1 MRPAWAGCTGQEVEQ
16 KMAIVRIENLCKSF
30 GHHEILRGINLSI
43 DPAEVVVIIG
53 ASGSGKST
61 LLRCIN
67 RLEEPTRGAIYLD
80 GTDITDRKVNINRV
94 RREVG
99 MVFQSIN
106 LYPHMTAMGNV
117 TLALRKVLKLPRAE
131 AQERAEHYL
140 RQVGLGDKLQH
151 LPSQLSG
158 GQAQRVGI
166 ARAIA
171 LEPQV
176 VLFDEPTSA
185 LDPELVGEVL
195 GVMRQLKESGMT
207 MIVVTHEMQFARD
220 VSDKVVFV
228 DQGHIRE
235 MGSPAEIF
243 SNPKEQRL
251 RDFIGRLSH

>member
-1 MRPAWAGCTGQEVEQ
+1 ME
-16 KMAIVRIENLCKSF
+16 IVRIENLSKSF
-30 GHHEILRGINLSI
+30 GKHEILKGIDLKI
-43 DPAEVVVIIG
+43 EATEVVVIIG

-67 RLEEPTRGAIYLD
+67 RLEEPTGGAIYLD
-80 GTDITDRKVNINRV
+80 GVDITDRKVNINNV

-106 LYPHMTAMGNV
+106 LYPHMTALGNV
-117 TLALRKVLKLPRAE
+117 TLALRKVLKLPKAE
-131 AQERAEHYL
+131 ARERAEHYL
-140 RQVGLGDKLQH
+140 KQVGLGDKLDH
-151 LPSQLSG
+151 LPAQLSG

-185 LDPELVGEVL
+185 LDPEVVGEVL
-195 GVMRQLKESGMT
+195 GVMKQLKESGMT
-207 MIVVTHEMQFARD
+207 MVVVTHEMQFARD

-228 DQGHIRE
+228 DGGCIRE
-235 MGSPAEIF
+235 QGSPADIF

-251 RDFIGRLSH
+251 RDFISRFAH

>member
-1 MRPAWAGCTGQEVEQ
+1 ME
-16 KMAIVRIENLCKSF
+16 IVRIENLCKSF
-30 GHHEILRGINLSI
+30 GRHEILKGIDLSI
-43 DPAEVVVIIG
+43 EATEVVVIIG

-67 RLEEPTRGAIYLD
+67 RLEEPTAGAIYLD
-80 GTDITDRKVNINRV
+80 GVNITERNVNINNI

-106 LYPHMTAMGNV
+106 LYPHMTALGNV
-117 TLALRKVLKLPRAE
+117 TLALRKVLKLKKAE

-140 RQVGLGDKLQH
+140 KQVGLGDKLSH
-151 LPSQLSG
+151 LPAQLSG

-171 LEPQV
+171 LEPKV

-195 GVMRQLKESGMT
+195 GVMKQLKDSGMT
-207 MIVVTHEMQFARD
+207 MVVVTHEMQFARD

-228 DQGHIRE
+228 DSGCIMEQ
-235 MGSPAEIF
+235 GSPTDIF
-243 SNPKEQRL
+243 QQPKEQRL
-251 RDFIGRLSH
+251 RDFISRVTHQAT

>member
-1 MRPAWAGCTGQEVEQ
+1 MH
-16 KMAIVRIENLCKSF
+16 IVRIENLTKSF
-30 GHHEILRGINLSI
+30 GKHEILKGIDLSI
-43 DPAEVVVIIG
+43 EQKEAVVIIG

-67 RLEEPTRGAIYLD
+67 RLEEPTSGAIYLD
-80 GTDITDRKVNINRV
+80 GVDITGRKVNINKV

-106 LYPHMTAMGNV
+106 LYPHMSALGNV
-117 TLALRKVLKLPRAE
+117 ALALRKVLKLSKAD

-140 RQVGLGDKLQH
+140 RQVGLGDKLKH
-151 LPSQLSG
+151 YPNQLSG

-207 MIVVTHEMQFARD
+207 MVVVTHEMQFARD
-220 VSDKVVFV
+220 VADQVIFV
-228 DQGHIRE
+228 HDGLIRE
-235 MGSPAEIF
+235 QGAPVEVF
-243 SNPKEQRL
+243 GNPREQRL
-251 RDFIGRLSH
+251 KDFLSRVSY

>member
-1 MRPAWAGCTGQEVEQ
+1 ME
-16 KMAIVRIENLCKSF
+16 IVRIENLCKSF
-30 GHHEILRGINLSI
+30 GRHEILKGIDLSI
-43 DPAEVVVIIG
+43 ESTEVVVIIG

-67 RLEEPTRGAIYLD
+67 RLEEPSAGAIYLD
-80 GTDITDRKVNINRV
+80 GVDITDRKVNINKV

-99 MVFQSIN
+99 
-106 LYPHMTAMGNV
+106 
-117 TLALRKVLKLPRAE
+117 
-131 AQERAEHYL
+131 
-140 RQVGLGDKLQH
+140 LGDTLGP
-151 LPSQLSG
+151 LPAQLSG

-195 GVMRQLKESGMT
+195 GVMKQLKDSGMT
-207 MIVVTHEMQFARD
+207 MVVVTHEMQFARD

-228 DQGHIRE
+228 DGGSIRE
-235 MGSPAEIF
+235 QGSPSDIF
-243 SNPKEQRL
+243 MNPREQRL
-251 RDFIGRLSH
+251 RDFISRVAH